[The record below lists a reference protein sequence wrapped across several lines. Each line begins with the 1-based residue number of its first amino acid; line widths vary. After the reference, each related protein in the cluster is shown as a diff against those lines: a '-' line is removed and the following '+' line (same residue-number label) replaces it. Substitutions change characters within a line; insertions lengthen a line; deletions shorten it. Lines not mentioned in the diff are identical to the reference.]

1 MIEINREEAMKL
13 REAFPS
19 LRITTTNRKKAR
31 AKTYYL
37 PEEKHFIQKLMEIRN
52 SRV

>member
-19 LRITTTNRKKAR
+19 LRITTTNKRKAR

-37 PEEKHFIQKLMEIRN
+37 PEERHFIQKLMEIR
-52 SRV
+52 RGK